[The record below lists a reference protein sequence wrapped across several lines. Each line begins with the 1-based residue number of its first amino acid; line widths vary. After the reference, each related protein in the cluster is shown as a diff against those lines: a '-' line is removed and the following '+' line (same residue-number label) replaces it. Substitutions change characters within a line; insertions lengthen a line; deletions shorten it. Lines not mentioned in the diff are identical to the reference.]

1 MKITFALS
9 LAALLL
15 VQASGAEEAS
25 KWPPDGTASVRAFSF
40 AGGPK
45 NLIIN
50 GDTIAPTA
58 RPNGGLLLTRE
69 QAADACAALNT
80 TSDHFGYF
88 YRCFEPRDALV
99 FYDADGAVLA
109 SVSICF
115 TCYDSRAVPS
125 TFATAFDYA
134 ALTRFF
140 ARLDLG
146 GGYKFHD
153 ASASDYA
160 AAYRKKVD
168 EWKSKRAKASGRPV
182 EPEPWKF
189 AKPNAAIRL
198 GAGDQVYIATNIPYD
213 EFDGI
218 KQIDPEGHVHLNL
231 CKASVMVAGLTEV
244 QASDVVRTATIRAQ
258 LYNDHPSFTVSV
270 VIAHRFPT
278 AKNKNGQQD
287 VAPQSATRSE
297 ADSEGGDKPQ
307 PESEPRLR

>member
-1 MKITFALS
+1 MKTMLATG

-15 VQASGAEEAS
+15 VQASGGEEAS
-25 KWPPDGTASVRAFSF
+25 AWPPKGTASVRAFSF

-45 NLIIN
+45 NLIVN
-50 GDTIAPTA
+50 GDTVDPTA

-69 QAADACAALNT
+69 QVADVCAALNT

-88 YRCFEPRDALV
+88 YLCFEPRDALV
-99 FYDADGAVLA
+99 FYDADDAVLA

-115 TCYDSRAVPS
+115 TCFDSRAVPS

-134 ALTRFF
+134 ALARFF
-140 ARLDLG
+140 AGLDLG

-153 ASASDYA
+153 DSASDYA

-168 EWKSKRAKASGRPV
+168 EWRAKRAKASGRPV

-189 AKPNAAIRL
+189 ATPNAAIRL
-198 GAGDQVYIATNIPYD
+198 SAGEQVYIATNIPYD
-213 EFDGI
+213 QFDGI
-218 KQIDPEGHVHLNL
+218 KDIDPEGHVRLNM
-231 CKASVMVAGLTEV
+231 CEASVMIKGLTEV
-244 QASDVVRTATIRAQ
+244 QASEVVRAAAIKEK

-270 VIAHRFPT
+270 VSARRFPT
-278 AKNKNGQQD
+278 AKNKNGQQG

-297 ADSEGGDKPQ
+297 SEPEGGDKPQ
-307 PESEPRLR
+307 PESEPRPR